1 MTIAIAS
8 GKGGTGKTL
17 FATNLNYVLQ
27 QHGFASILIDCDA
40 EEPNANIFF
49 KGKLKHQRN
58 IQVKVPVIDEK
69 KCTFC
74 GLCSDYC
81 NFNALF
87 ILPERKNIMVLEDLC
102 HSCGACIYACR
113 DNAITEKD
121 IAIGQVN
128 TYINEEGAKL
138 LEAKLETGIYSPVK
152 IIKEVLQATDNQD
165 LNIIDCPPGTSC
177 PFIQSVGTAD
187 YVVLVSE
194 PTPFGLSNLKQAIET
209 LKVLD
214 KRYGIILN
222 RAGTGN
228 RDIYQYIDQAH
239 IPILMEIPFDKSI
252 AAHYAIGEL
261 VAKNKREWSG
271 KLLEVFNTII
281 NLGNSS
287 N

>member
-1 MTIAIAS
+1 
-8 GKGGTGKTL
+8 
-17 FATNLNYVLQ
+17 
-27 QHGFASILIDCDA
+27 
-40 EEPNANIFF
+40 
-49 KGKLKHQRN
+49 
-58 IQVKVPVIDEK
+58 
-69 KCTFC
+69 
-74 GLCSDYC
+74 
-81 NFNALF
+81 
-87 ILPERKNIMVLEDLC
+87 MVLEDLC
-102 HSCGACIYACR
+102 HSCGACIYACS

-121 IAIGQVN
+121 IVIGQVN

-152 IIKEVLQATDNQD
+152 IIKKVLQATDNQN

-214 KRYGIILN
+214 KKYGVVLN

-228 RDIYQYIDQAH
+228 RDIFQYLDQAH